1 MICYKDSIDLDPLCK
16 EVDHSYVNFICFN
29 NIQMMMK
36 PFSYAGYT
44 SLNRIVIYG
53 SKHFRWV
60 SGFIYIDIM
69 PFLSI
74 KSARRKF
81 ARMFGSNI
89 DKEIAQVFVDSL
101 K

>member
-16 EVDHSYVNFICFN
+16 EVNHSYVNFICFN
-29 NIQMMMK
+29 NVQMMLK
-36 PFSYAGYT
+36 PISYAGYT

-69 PFLSI
+69 PLLAIKPARKVFSI
-74 KSARRKF
+74 YS
-81 ARMFGSNI
+81 SNV
-89 DKEIAQVFVDSL
+89 DKEFGRVFII
-101 K
+101 